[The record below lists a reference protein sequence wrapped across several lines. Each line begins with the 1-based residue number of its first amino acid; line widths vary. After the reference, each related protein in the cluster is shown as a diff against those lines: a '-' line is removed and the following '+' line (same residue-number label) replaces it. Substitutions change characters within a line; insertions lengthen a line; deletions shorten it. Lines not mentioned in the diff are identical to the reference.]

1 MVDLYSTGRTF
12 TRSPARTL
20 VVSIV
25 WDPLGSS
32 GVLSV
37 DASHATVW
45 RLDNGGGT
53 ASEKSSSE
61 VTSRGRHA
69 LTAAAWSLNKPKVS
83 PGAGGGG
90 GWVALLSA
98 VQKGGGAAG
107 WPALVLFC
115 SHRRLTTP
123 STTRHRRSIWLAD
136 CGTGSGAQRGVLGS
150 ACQEPGIHD

>member
-45 RLDNGGGT
+45 RLDNGAGT

-83 PGAGGGG
+83 PGAGGGR
-90 GWVALLSA
+90 V
-98 VQKGGGAAG
+98 
-107 WPALVLFC
+107 
-115 SHRRLTTP
+115 
-123 STTRHRRSIWLAD
+123 
-136 CGTGSGAQRGVLGS
+136 GSL
-150 ACQEPGIHD
+150 C